1 MRRIVLSIIFITLTV
16 LIAIFFDQI
25 YKIKTPETNLE
36 QYLKQDNIDLFF
48 IGTSRV
54 RNGISPMYV
63 WDKYRVISYGLGSS
77 GQDKKISYLLT
88 KLVLKRNKPKIII
101 VDTNFYNNHASKVRD
116 LLNFVPLQYRLQYS
130 MYLFDEPLKE
140 INVFDNYHSRWKII
154 NKNDFTSHNY
164 FKGLGE
170 YEHIVYRNPVK
181 DQKTNTK
188 ASISQDT
195 VKIMESMQQL
205 ANETSAKIIFIK
217 LPNAMDNIAND
228 EAIGKLCEKYGFL
241 YIDYNKLQNEIGLDY
256 NTDFID
262 KSHINIYGGQKVL
275 DHLIP
280 YLIKN
285 YQLPTHYD
293 DKEYLSWDN
302 DYKQYAREINGKELR
317 FIKSFSNWYN
327 KALYD
332 NYTILISS
340 NGDDV
345 LNRLPQDIKD
355 KFKSLGLNKFETD
368 KKNYKYVAIIDD
380 GKVFFEEISAKK
392 VEYSGRMK
400 NVVNLEVSSENK
412 KSIINVS
419 GKERSKNKYG
429 LNFVIYDKVNREIVD
444 SIWIEPNKP
453 DVVRR

>member
-217 LPNAMDNIAND
+217 LPNAMYNIAND

-302 DYKQYAREINGKELR
+302 DYIQYAREINTKEVR
-317 FIKSFSNWYN
+317 FIKSFSDW
-327 KALYD
+327 KKHAFYD
-332 NYTILISS
+332 NYTVMISI
-340 NGDDV
+340 NGDV
-345 LNRLPQDIKD
+345 LRKLPDTLKND
-355 KFKSLGLNKFETD
+355 LKSFGLKKYNTNKA
-368 KKNYKYVAIIDD
+368 NMRYAAIIDD
-380 GKVFFEEISAKK
+380 NKVFFEEASNKPVTYK
-392 VEYSGRMK
+392 GRMK
-400 NVVNLEVSSENK
+400 NIVNLLVSSDGK
-412 KSIINVS
+412 ATINVS
-419 GKERSKNKYG
+419 GKPRSKNKYG

-444 SIWIEPNKP
+444 SIWIDPRKP
-453 DVVRR
+453 DAVRR